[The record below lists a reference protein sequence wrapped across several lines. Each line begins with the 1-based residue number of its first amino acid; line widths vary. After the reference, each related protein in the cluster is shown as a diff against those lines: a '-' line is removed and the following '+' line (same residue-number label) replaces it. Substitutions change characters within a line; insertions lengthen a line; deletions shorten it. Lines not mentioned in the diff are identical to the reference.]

1 MKRLINII
9 VAMLFCCMVVA
20 QPSSW
25 AKKAVKSL
33 FTIKTFDANGALLGS
48 GNGFFIGENGEA
60 VSNCTPF
67 IGAAKAIVI
76 DAGGKQYDVDRI
88 VGANEIYD
96 VAQFH
101 VNIKRSL
108 PLSVATTADVESVV
122 FILPYAQKIAKPI
135 ESKVTKIEKVGA
147 DYSYYTITLNALDNG
162 AVSEKGNGSVLN
174 GAGSKKENGL
184 AAVNAV
190 GSPVLNAVG
199 SPVLNAVG
207 SPVLNAAGEVV
218 GMLQAA
224 MDGERQYAV
233 SVKMATDF
241 KPSPLAINDPTLRQ
255 IKIKKALPDDVEEAL
270 VALYLG
276 TSNLDSLAVNTLID
290 DFITKFPTSIDGYAY
305 RADRAFRA
313 LDFKAA
319 DDDLLAAIKMGEK
332 KEYAHYNYAK
342 MMFDKLVYLPEKPFD
357 AWTLDK
363 AKAEIDQAIAIAD
376 EPGFGK
382 LNAQILFA
390 QNKYD
395 ESAKVYQ
402 SLVDRGDAL
411 AENYYGMARCKAM
424 LKDTTACLAMLDSAV
439 ATFSRPY
446 LKEAGFYILERGKML
461 MDMGKYRLAVNDLN
475 DYEQLMITH
484 VNDNFYYLR
493 SQAEVSGRLFKQALD
508 DLDKALSLSPGN
520 TLYLSEKASLQLR
533 VGLTDDA
540 MATAKECI
548 KVNPDL
554 SDGYLFLGV
563 AQCVKGMKD
572 EGLKNLEK
580 AKTMG
585 EPQAQAFIEK
595 YSK

>member
-190 GSPVLNAVG
+190 GSPVLNA
-199 SPVLNAVG
+199 
-207 SPVLNAAGEVV
+207 AGEVV

-224 MDGERQYAV
+224 MDGDRQYAV

>member
-108 PLSVATTADVESVV
+108 PLSVATAADVESVV

>member
-184 AAVNAV
+184 AAV
-190 GSPVLNAVG
+190 
-199 SPVLNAVG
+199 NAVG

-572 EGLKNLEK
+572 EGLNNLEK

>member
-184 AAVNAV
+184 AAV
-190 GSPVLNAVG
+190 
-199 SPVLNAVG
+199 NAVG

>member
-1 MKRLINII
+1 
-9 VAMLFCCMVVA
+9 MLFCCMVVA

-147 DYSYYTITLNALDNG
+147 DYSYYTLTLNALDNG

-184 AAVNAV
+184 AAV
-190 GSPVLNAVG
+190 
-199 SPVLNAVG
+199 NAVG

>member
-76 DAGGKQYDVDRI
+76 DARGKQYDVDRI

-184 AAVNAV
+184 AAV
-190 GSPVLNAVG
+190 NAVG

>member
-184 AAVNAV
+184 AAV
-190 GSPVLNAVG
+190 NAVG

>member
-147 DYSYYTITLNALDNG
+147 DYSYYTLTLNALDNG

-184 AAVNAV
+184 AAV
-190 GSPVLNAVG
+190 
-199 SPVLNAVG
+199 NAVG

>member
-1 MKRLINII
+1 
-9 VAMLFCCMVVA
+9 MLFCCMVVA

>member
-108 PLSVATTADVESVV
+108 PLSVATAADVESVV

-184 AAVNAV
+184 AAV
-190 GSPVLNAVG
+190 
-199 SPVLNAVG
+199 NAVG

>member
-147 DYSYYTITLNALDNG
+147 DYSYYTLTLNALDNG

-184 AAVNAV
+184 AAV
-190 GSPVLNAVG
+190 
-199 SPVLNAVG
+199 NAVG

-390 QNKYD
+390 QKKYD

-508 DLDKALSLSPGN
+508 DLDKTLALSPGN
-520 TLYLSEKASLQLR
+520 NLYLSEKASLQLR
-533 VGLTDDA
+533 VGLTDA
-540 MATAKECI
+540 TISTAKKCI

>member
-60 VSNCTPF
+60 VSNCTPL

-184 AAVNAV
+184 AAV
-190 GSPVLNAVG
+190 
-199 SPVLNAVG
+199 NAVG

-357 AWTLDK
+357 AWTLD
-363 AKAEIDQAIAIAD
+363 
-376 EPGFGK
+376 
-382 LNAQILFA
+382 
-390 QNKYD
+390 
-395 ESAKVYQ
+395 
-402 SLVDRGDAL
+402 
-411 AENYYGMARCKAM
+411 
-424 LKDTTACLAMLDSAV
+424 
-439 ATFSRPY
+439 
-446 LKEAGFYILERGKML
+446 
-461 MDMGKYRLAVNDLN
+461 
-475 DYEQLMITH
+475 
-484 VNDNFYYLR
+484 
-493 SQAEVSGRLFKQALD
+493 
-508 DLDKALSLSPGN
+508 LSL
-520 TLYLSEKASLQLR
+520 
-533 VGLTDDA
+533 
-540 MATAKECI
+540 I
-548 KVNPDL
+548 H
-554 SDGYLFLGV
+554 
-563 AQCVKGMKD
+563 
-572 EGLKNLEK
+572 
-580 AKTMG
+580 
-585 EPQAQAFIEK
+585 I
-595 YSK
+595 

>member
-122 FILPYAQKIAKPI
+122 FILPYAQKIARPI

-147 DYSYYTITLNALDNG
+147 DYSYYTITFNALDNR

-184 AAVNAV
+184 AAV
-190 GSPVLNAVG
+190 NAVG

-390 QNKYD
+390 QKKYD

>member
-108 PLSVATTADVESVV
+108 SLSVATTADVESVV

-147 DYSYYTITLNALDNG
+147 DYSYYTLTLNALDNG

-184 AAVNAV
+184 AAV
-190 GSPVLNAVG
+190 NAVG

-390 QNKYD
+390 QKKDD

-439 ATFSRPY
+439 AKFSRPY

-461 MDMGKYRLAVNDLN
+461 MDMGRYRLAVNDLN

>member
-184 AAVNAV
+184 AAV
-190 GSPVLNAVG
+190 
-199 SPVLNAVG
+199 NAVG

-554 SDGYLFLGV
+554 SDGYPFLGV

>member
-190 GSPVLNAVG
+190 GSPVLNA
-199 SPVLNAVG
+199 
-207 SPVLNAAGEVV
+207 AGEVV

-390 QNKYD
+390 QKKYD
-395 ESAKVYQ
+395 ASATVYQ

>member
-135 ESKVTKIEKVGA
+135 EGKVTKIEKVGA

-184 AAVNAV
+184 AAV
-190 GSPVLNAVG
+190 
-199 SPVLNAVG
+199 NAVG

>member
-108 PLSVATTADVESVV
+108 PLSVATAADVESVV

-184 AAVNAV
+184 AAV
-190 GSPVLNAVG
+190 NAVG